1 MRLFSPSK
9 PSPIVLAGEHELDEL
24 VAQNERLRRLAVTLQ
39 KRVDAL
45 QSRISSA
52 LAGQHALAD
61 IFQVNAE
68 SFERN
73 PRVH

>member
-9 PSPIVLAGEHELDEL
+9 PSPIILPGEHELDEL
-24 VAQNERLRRLAVTLQ
+24 VAQNERLRRLVVTLQ

-52 LAGQHALAD
+52 LAGQHALA
-61 IFQVNAE
+61 FQVNAE

>member
-24 VAQNERLRRLAVTLQ
+24 VAQNERLRRLVVTLQ

-45 QSRISSA
+45 QSRISSTV
-52 LAGQHALAD
+52 AGERTLAD
-61 IFQVNAE
+61 AFQVNA
-68 SFERN
+68 SFEGN